1 MTNPTT
7 RRAVL
12 TGAAAAAAVS
22 LTSTRAGAQAP
33 GRRFQPA
40 RHSQDEWLDTVPGKH
55 RTFIDCAS
63 VNAGGAGILYA
74 NNLYVANAKGYQLK
88 EADVAVVV
96 CLRHFATVF
105 AFNDTIWG
113 KYGQALSDG
122 VSFVDPKTKQAPS
135 KNLLDDPAFS
145 QLPVSTISS
154 VTQRGTQFAVRLV
167 PTFGREVGPEHR
179 VVDVPTQMECEA
191 LLQAV
196 DRPEGV
202 LVPGLGQL
210 IEGGVCSGDVGRMV
224 LAVMQLHDL
233 SRDMRLQCPVVVGQV
248 RKCVLTH
255 VVSFD

>member
-63 VNAGGAGILYA
+63 VNAAGAGMLYA

-145 QLPVSTISS
+145 QLPVSTIPS
-154 VTQRGTQFAVRLV
+154 VTQRGTQFAVCDMATNMLAGLV
-167 PTFGREVGPEHR
+167 AASTKGVQDAIYQEFVRNLIPNSHLMAAG
-179 VVDVPTQMECEA
+179 VVAVNRAQEYGYT
-191 LLQAV
+191 LLTA
-196 DRPEGV
+196 
-202 LVPGLGQL
+202 
-210 IEGGVCSGDVGRMV
+210 I
-224 LAVMQLHDL
+224 
-233 SRDMRLQCPVVVGQV
+233 
-248 RKCVLTH
+248 
-255 VVSFD
+255 